1 MAEDPKLQL
10 ETVISNLKMHS
21 HDRFGTVCAE
31 SVLFVEEKNVNQL
44 LLVPDIQERYQV
56 SAPTARKIMRNMLH
70 LEYPKLAVKE
80 QDLLARENEM
90 IMEPKKKTK
99 RLSYRKGNDDPI
111 PYRGKN

>member
-1 MAEDPKLQL
+1 MLYVNSNGKMRSYDKTEDKTDLAG
-10 ETVISNLKMHS
+10 MHKVCCFME
-21 HDRFGTVCAE
+21 DR
-31 SVLFVEEKNVNQL
+31 KNVNQL
-44 LLVPDIQERYQV
+44 LFVPDIQQRYKV

-99 RLSYRKGNDDPI
+99 RLSYRKESDDPI
-111 PYRGKN
+111 PYRRKN